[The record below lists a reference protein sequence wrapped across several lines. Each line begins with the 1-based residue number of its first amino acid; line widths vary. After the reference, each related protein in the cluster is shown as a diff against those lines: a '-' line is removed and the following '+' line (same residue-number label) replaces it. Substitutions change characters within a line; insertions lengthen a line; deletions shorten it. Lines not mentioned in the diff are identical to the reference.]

1 MLQLALVLLVIGHR
15 VMDPV
20 VVVAHV
26 GVDSRGSCSCASSSV
41 AHDSSLSKKLGV
53 SFVYVDAL
61 NR

>member
-53 SFVYVDAL
+53 SFV
-61 NR
+61 